1 MDVEPLGKFQED
13 WRPDEPRRLDPV
25 YVERTSLRDALAAKR
40 GLSPQN
46 ILGYVELIE
55 PTFQVGVKGSPKM
68 HGSVTNCIIVQQLFM
83 DRLQECYSI
92 TLTEELADATLKY
105 DVDPILLLQELLV
118 LYRHAPE
125 PEWLAPLRR
134 RILGAREEEKTPRY
148 RRRNQI
154 FLRVFRDVPL
164 PTWKIVFPDKL
175 LQFRPLDGLRAD
187 LLSVAGKDLFSSSHL
202 CSNVMSCGDCLNR
215 ERPLI

>member
-1 MDVEPLGKFQED
+1 M
-13 WRPDEPRRLDPV
+13 
-25 YVERTSLRDALAAKR
+25 
-40 GLSPQN
+40 
-46 ILGYVELIE
+46 
-55 PTFQVGVKGSPKM
+55 
-68 HGSVTNCIIVQQLFM
+68 IIQ
-83 DRLQECYSI
+83 
-92 TLTEELADATLKY
+92 A
-105 DVDPILLLQELLV
+105 LLQELLV

-187 LLSVAGKDLFSSSHL
+187 LLSVAGKSFL
-202 CSNVMSCGDCLNR
+202 R
-215 ERPLI
+215 K